1 MTLNFFADSYSHC
14 LAYKTIMFHSI
25 TVFIRFCSYFISRI
39 VCLSRSQCFLHLFVD
54 LYMLFPPL
62 YAAINMADAPISMA
76 ADSMMEADDE
86 DFTVVSTDEIKVKEE
101 PMTKGSSSVQ
111 DDDAHMKTVA
121 PLASNFSTASGSGH
135 CAEAFNMDAG
145 ESVMSKEDASEE
157 DGWELPDDV
166 WTRVREICHHPA
178 AKCRRVK
185 MGSIAMQLYEPEE
198 PGPEVPR
205 KVSGKATSIKNFQS
219 HIEVLFACV
228 AHLNDRCTELEKKE
242 AASSSSTRDIPTS
255 RRKTAGGSSAEF
267 YDLPVLR
274 AWAIGDGHCQWC
286 NHKWS
291 AQYSTQNFSTDSS
304 TWECI
309 MNKMYLDWT
318 AEKMISGEKCKLK
331 DSYIHAA
338 SSAAT
343 SLHSCDI
350 VPADAMIAVEAQI
363 RNRLYQPD
371 VFGDTKPLWFYMGGK
386 TDKYLCFGC
395 IHCQRG
401 TTLYYNDPRFRE
413 QLNWFFQ
420 A

>member
-1 MTLNFFADSYSHC
+1 MLTYDCKWFAKNVLMILNP
-14 LAYKTIMFHSI
+14 
-25 TVFIRFCSYFISRI
+25 
-39 VCLSRSQCFLHLFVD
+39 LSRSQCFLHLFVD

-62 YAAINMADAPISMA
+62 YAAINMADAPISMV

-86 DFTVVSTDEIKVKEE
+86 DFTVVSTDEVKVKEE

-111 DDDAHMKTVA
+111 DDDARMKTVA
-121 PLASNFSTASGSGH
+121 PFGSKLSVASGSGH

-198 PGPEVPR
+198 PGPDVPR
-205 KVSGKATSIKNFQS
+205 KVSSKATSIKNFQS
-219 HIEVLFACV
+219 HIEVLFACI

-255 RRKTAGGSSAEF
+255 RRKTAGGSSAGF

-274 AWAIGDGHCQWC
+274 AWATGDGHCQWC

-304 TWECI
+304 TWESI
-309 MNKMYLDWT
+309 MTKMYLDWT

-343 SLHSCDI
+343 SLNSCDI
-350 VPADAMIAVEAQI
+350 VPADAMVAVEAQI

-401 TTLYYNDPRFRE
+401 TTLYYNDPHFRQ
-413 QLNWFFQ
+413 QLNWYFQ